1 MNTRQENGFHGN
13 SKLISYYL
21 EMYCGTH
28 SMNSNYMKVMQQ
40 ENKRWKSSQ
49 YLEKGLAV
57 IHENKIALPKNER
70 KLTASVY
77 EWRAQ

>member
-1 MNTRQENGFHGN
+1 MWQKLNVLHDFCPEAFLGIIIHKLWGVLKTNSTIFVMNTRQENGFHGN

-40 ENKRWKSSQ
+40 ENKR
-49 YLEKGLAV
+49 
-57 IHENKIALPKNER
+57 
-70 KLTASVY
+70 
-77 EWRAQ
+77 